1 MRAFGTSP
9 PEETS
14 IRSMPRS
21 FSRAA
26 STTDCS
32 GVRGNDALAR
42 IPAEERKEW
51 ERFWAEVDA
60 LIRRASEPD

>member
-1 MRAFGTSP
+1 MQYW
-9 PEETS
+9 
-14 IRSMPRS
+14 RSDGDL
-21 FSRAA
+21 A
-26 STTDCS
+26 

-60 LIRRASEPD
+60 LIRRASEPDYSPPRGRTTSQAM